1 MTPQEAQAARTAGFT
16 SILLNKYLSGHWR
29 GRGSVADIL
38 RTWSGTTPG
47 RLEREAVLEMEPS
60 GLFLE
65 PGILSKGQKE
75 AGTALLKLQ
84 RLDPK

>member
-1 MTPQEAQAARTAGFT
+1 MVP
-16 SILLNKYLSGHWR
+16 LLPFF
-29 GRGSVADIL
+29 
-38 RTWSGTTPG
+38 RTWSGTTLG
-47 RLEREAVLEMEPS
+47 RLEREEAILEMEPS

-84 RLDPK
+84 RFDPE

>member
-1 MTPQEAQAARTAGFT
+1 MLTFF
-16 SILLNKYLSGHWR
+16 
-29 GRGSVADIL
+29 

-47 RLEREAVLEMEPS
+47 RLAREATVLEMEPS

-65 PGILSKGQKE
+65 PGILSMGQKE

-84 RLDPK
+84 RPDPK

>member
-1 MTPQEAQAARTAGFT
+1 MLTFF
-16 SILLNKYLSGHWR
+16 
-29 GRGSVADIL
+29 
-38 RTWSGTTPG
+38 RTWSGTTLG